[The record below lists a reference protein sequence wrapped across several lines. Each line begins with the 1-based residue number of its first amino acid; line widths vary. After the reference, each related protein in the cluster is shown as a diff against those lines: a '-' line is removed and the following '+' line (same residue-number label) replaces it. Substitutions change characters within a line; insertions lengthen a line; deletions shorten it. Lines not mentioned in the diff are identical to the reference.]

1 MLISAVLLLLPA
13 LALSATELLL
23 EPSGGKAILVDTALL
38 DKRDVTAQQTEL
50 DRQNSQDT
58 VQVTPQ
64 GSFVIHISS
73 IFGCPSPYGLQI
85 GAVFRRGSV
94 SGFTPCQ
101 NLTG

>member
-38 DKRDVTAQQTEL
+38 DKRDVTAHQTEL

-64 GSFVIHISS
+64 GSFSH
-73 IFGCPSPYGLQI
+73 
-85 GAVFRRGSV
+85 
-94 SGFTPCQ
+94 TH
-101 NLTG
+101 

>member
-50 DRQNSQDT
+50 DRQDSQDT

-64 GSFVIHISS
+64 GSFSHSH
-73 IFGCPSPYGLQI
+73 
-85 GAVFRRGSV
+85 
-94 SGFTPCQ
+94 
-101 NLTG
+101 